1 MKPIRIIS
9 QQFELLGEIDN
20 YESLFFT
27 RSWGGIGEL
36 ELRINRYKQYAD
48 TLQKGNIIFPYN
60 ELHKAYIIKHREI
73 ELDEAGKVTENW
85 FIKALEL
92 KSIIGQRI
100 TLPPS
105 HTAYDFRSSNA
116 ETVMKHYVN
125 RNVIN
130 PNDSKRRIPQ
140 LTLAPD
146 KNRGINIS
154 WQSRFKNLV
163 EEQEEISLNSGLGWI
178 VSVDY
183 KNKKWVFDVLEGRN
197 LTVNQSVNPP
207 VIFSPSF
214 DSVKNLSYT
223 ESELNYKNMAYV
235 AGQGEGIERRV
246 ITLHDSNSGINR
258 HELFIDARD
267 IAETDDDE
275 QPLPEQQIIK
285 ALTERGQQQLQEFL
299 QEQYLEGQILTK
311 SSFKYEKDFDLGD
324 IVTVQNKDWGVTLDT
339 RITEVTEVYE
349 SSGFQLE
356 AVFGNNRP
364 TLIDKIK
371 QGFQQMKPEI
381 YK

>member
-1 MKPIRIIS
+1 MR
-9 QQFELLGEIDN
+9 
-20 YESLFFT
+20 
-27 RSWGGIGEL
+27 
-36 ELRINRYKQYAD
+36 
-48 TLQKGNIIFPYN
+48 
-60 ELHKAYIIKHREI
+60 
-73 ELDEAGKVTENW
+73 
-85 FIKALEL
+85 
-92 KSIIGQRI
+92 KSIVSQRI
-100 TLPPS
+100 TLPPA
-105 HTAYDFRSSNA
+105 HTAYDSRSSNA
-116 ETVMKHYVN
+116 ETIMKHYIE

-130 PNDSKRRIPQ
+130 PTDVKRRIA
-140 LTLAPD
+140 TLSLAAN
-146 KNRGINIS
+146 KNRGSNVS
-154 WQSRFKNLV
+154 WQSRFKNLA
-163 EEQEEISLNSGLGWI
+163 EEMSEISLLTGLGWNI
-178 VSVDY
+178 VVDY
-183 KNKKWVFDVLEGRN
+183 KAKKWIFDVMTGRN
-197 LTVNQSVNPP
+197 LTANQSVNPP
-207 VIFSPSF
+207 VIFSPQF
-214 DSVKNLSYT
+214 DSIKNLSYV

-235 AGQGEGIERRV
+235 AGQGEGVERRV
-246 ITLHDSNSGINR
+246 VQLHDNITGINR

-285 ALTERGQQQLQEFL
+285 ALTDRGKQQLQEFL
-299 QEQYLEGQILTK
+299 QEQYLEGQILTQ